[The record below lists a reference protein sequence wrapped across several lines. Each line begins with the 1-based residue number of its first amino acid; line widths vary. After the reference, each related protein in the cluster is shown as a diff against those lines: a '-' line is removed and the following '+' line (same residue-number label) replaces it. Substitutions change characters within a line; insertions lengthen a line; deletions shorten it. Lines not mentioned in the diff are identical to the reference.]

1 MAPDIEH
8 AEDCT
13 CPSCTPDFH
22 DRLASL
28 CGPEIA
34 AAMREDDN
42 DRAADLITAL
52 VTMAGRTIA
61 RACKGDRA
69 RISDILTGAE
79 QLMAEEAAG
88 MAGVIAVVEE
98 YKARK

>member
-1 MAPDIEH
+1 MNHPD
-8 AEDCT
+8 T
-13 CPSCTPDFH
+13 CNCSACWPEFH

-34 AAMREDDN
+34 AAMREDAT

-52 VTMAGRTIA
+52 ATMAGRTIA

-69 RISDILTGAE
+69 CIETMLIGAE
-79 QLMAEEAAG
+79 ELMAKEAAG
-88 MAGVIAVVEE
+88 MAGVIQFA
-98 YKARK
+98 KSKGFQ